1 MRKRLYI
8 LLVTRDSE
16 GELRKIP
23 IPLHYLYVFL
33 AGALIGMLTITGMA
47 GSYTRMLA
55 KVANFN
61 QLRSEKQALT
71 TRYSALEQ
79 EAQTKELQ
87 VVSLG
92 SLANEVTSLYGL
104 KTDTLLYPADT
115 FSNEQVALSME
126 HLYMLRTSA
135 FSGAATLG
143 IGYGPALNN
152 ASMADWM
159 QLAQAPH
166 LWPVEGR
173 ITSSFGARIDPFN
186 GEGAYHSGVD
196 IDACFGCPVIAPAA
210 GIVIYADQMGGYGR
224 MVVLDHGNGIT
235 TRFGHLSAFA
245 IRPGQFVRRGERIG
259 FVGQSG
265 RATGSHLHYEV
276 RVHNA
281 PVNPYKYL
289 RTTIAQSVDGPA
301 TGS

>member
-8 LLVTRDSE
+8 LLVTRDGE
-16 GELRKIP
+16 GELRKLP

-47 GSYTRMLA
+47 GSYTRMLS
-55 KVANFN
+55 KVASFDR
-61 QLRSEKQALT
+61 LRTEKQALT
-71 TRYSALEQ
+71 TRYEALER
-79 EAQTKELQ
+79 EAQATQLQ

-104 KTDTLLYPADT
+104 KTDSLLFPSDQFT
-115 FSNEQVALSME
+115 NEQIALSME

-143 IGYGPALNN
+143 IGAAPAMSN

-173 ITSSFGARIDPFN
+173 VTSSFGVRIDPFN

-196 IDACFGCPVIAPAA
+196 IDSCFGCPVIAPAA

-224 MVVLDHGNGIT
+224 MIVLDHGNGIT
-235 TRFGHLSAFA
+235 TRFGHLSAFTV
-245 IRPGQFVRRGERIG
+245 RPGQFVRRGERFG
-259 FVGQSG
+259 YVGQSG
-265 RATGSHLHYEV
+265 RATGSHVHYEV
-276 RVHNA
+276 RVHDA

-289 RTTIAQSVDGPA
+289 RATIAQSVGPA

>member
-1 MRKRLYI
+1 
-8 LLVTRDSE
+8 
-16 GELRKIP
+16 
-23 IPLHYLYVFL
+23 
-33 AGALIGMLTITGMA
+33 
-47 GSYTRMLA
+47 
-55 KVANFN
+55 
-61 QLRSEKQALT
+61 
-71 TRYSALEQ
+71 
-79 EAQTKELQ
+79 

-104 KTDTLLYPADT
+104 KTDSLLSPSDQ
-115 FSNEQVALSME
+115 FSSEQVALSME

-143 IGYGPALNN
+143 IGSGPAMSN

-173 ITSSFGARIDPFN
+173 VTSSFGVRIDPFN

-196 IDACFGCPVIAPAA
+196 IDSCFGCPVIAPAA

-224 MVVLDHGNGIT
+224 MLVLDHGNGIT
-235 TRFGHLSAFA
+235 TRFGHLSGFA
-245 IRPGQFVRRGERIG
+245 VRPGQFARRGERIG
-259 FVGQSG
+259 YVGQSG
-265 RATGSHLHYEV
+265 RATGSHVHYEV
-276 RVHNA
+276 RVQDA

-289 RTTIAQSVDGPA
+289 RTTIAQLGPA

>member
-8 LLVTRDSE
+8 LLVTRDGE

-33 AGALIGMLTITGMA
+33 AGALIGMVTITGMA

-55 KVANFN
+55 KVASFN
-61 QLRSEKQALT
+61 QLRTEKQALT
-71 TRYSALEQ
+71 TRYEALER
-79 EAQTKELQ
+79 EAQATQLQ

-104 KTDTLLYPADT
+104 KSDSFLNPADQFT
-115 FSNEQVALSME
+115 DEQIALSME
-126 HLYMLRTSA
+126 HLYMLRSTA

-143 IGYGPALNN
+143 IGFAPAMSN

-173 ITSSFGARIDPFN
+173 VTSSFGVRIDPFN

-196 IDACFGCPVIAPAA
+196 IDSCDGCPVIAPAA

-224 MVVLDHGNGIT
+224 MLVLDHGNGIT

-245 IRPGQFVRRGERIG
+245 VRPGQFVRRADRIG
-259 FVGQSG
+259 YVGHSG
-265 RATGSHLHYEV
+265 RATGSHVHYEV
-276 RVHNA
+276 RIHDA

-289 RTTIAQSVDGPA
+289 RTTIAQSVGPS

>member
-1 MRKRLYI
+1 M
-8 LLVTRDSE
+8 VTRDAE
-16 GELRKIP
+16 GELRKLP

-55 KVANFN
+55 KVASFN
-61 QLRSEKQALT
+61 QLRTEKQALT
-71 TRYSALEQ
+71 TRYEALER
-79 EAQTKELQ
+79 EAQATQMQ

-104 KTDTLLYPADT
+104 KTDTLLSPADQ
-115 FSNEQVALSME
+115 FSSEQVALSME
-126 HLYMLRTSA
+126 HLYMLRTTA
-135 FSGAATLG
+135 FSGGATLG
-143 IGYGPALNN
+143 IGSGPAMSN

-173 ITSSFGARIDPFN
+173 VTSSFGVRIDPFN

-196 IDACFGCPVIAPAA
+196 IDACHGCPVIAPAA
-210 GIVIYADQMGGYGR
+210 GIVIYADYMGGYGR
-224 MVVLDHGNGIT
+224 MLVLDHGNGIT

-245 IRPGQFVRRGERIG
+245 VRPGQFARRGERIG
-259 FVGQSG
+259 YVGRSG
-265 RATGSHLHYEV
+265 RATGSHVHYEV
-276 RVHNA
+276 RVQNA

-289 RTTIAQSVDGPA
+289 RTTIAQSVGPA